1 MVRTTRS
8 YYYAA
13 LQCISLFY
21 FLNSTY
27 LALVDDRYCFVDVL
41 NKIIPRIF
49 PVVSKSIFD
58 GVKVEIK
65 AF

>member
-1 MVRTTRS
+1 MVMTTRS

-13 LQCISLFY
+13 LQCNFFVFLLFT
-21 FLNSTY
+21 NTY
-27 LALVDDRYCFVDVL
+27 LALVDRNCFVDVL

-58 GVKVEIK
+58 GVKR
-65 AF
+65 